1 MSAQIW
7 LTVEV
12 PTFSEIFSRR
22 KSNSLPS
29 APRGSVR
36 GTPRARGMGADS
48 TGRSGGGCFA
58 CLFGDKSFAKNDDQ
72 RPSSGHETSVSSR
85 RSNLNTSI
93 AAEREKDELALASRR
108 AVVNA
113 GDTEPDMDE
122 FLREPWWGDTRDD
135 VMAHA
140 TARQDKVKTDPE
152 TEFDRTETDFESEM
166 ENLERLHVARVLG
179 EQRRRIVARVRE

>member
-1 MSAQIW
+1 M
-7 LTVEV
+7 
-12 PTFSEIFSRR
+12 
-22 KSNSLPS
+22 
-29 APRGSVR
+29 
-36 GTPRARGMGADS
+36 
-48 TGRSGGGCFA
+48 
-58 CLFGDKSFAKNDDQ
+58 
-72 RPSSGHETSVSSR
+72 
-85 RSNLNTSI
+85 
-93 AAEREKDELALASRR
+93 ALASRR

-179 EQRRRIVARVRE
+179 EQRRRIVTRVRE